1 VQGDVGAAGAAGSAG
16 ARGASGVQ
24 GVAGADGAFG
34 PTGAEGAQGLQ
45 GVQGDVGAAGSQGPI
60 GAEGVTGA
68 AGSTGAPG
76 PQGAAG
82 ATGASGTRGDD
93 GASGPAGATGATGA
107 AGPAGTNDLAEVGYV
122 YNLTAETV
130 AIEADIP
137 FDSNG
142 PMTAGVVHAPGSSQ
156 ITLVNAGTYKVSFS
170 VSGTEPNQ
178 MAVFVNGDVVAGST
192 YGSGAGTQQNNGQAT
207 VVVADGDVLTIRNH
221 SSSAAVGLASVI
233 GGTQANVNASV
244 SIERVR

>member
-1 VQGDVGAAGAAGSAG
+1 
-16 ARGASGVQ
+16 
-24 GVAGADGAFG
+24 
-34 PTGAEGAQGLQ
+34 
-45 GVQGDVGAAGSQGPI
+45 
-60 GAEGVTGA
+60 VTGT

-82 ATGASGTRGDD
+82 PTGASGTRGDD
-93 GASGPAGATGATGA
+93 GASGPTGSTGATGDT
-107 AGPAGTNDLAEVGYV
+107 GPAGTNGLAEVGYV

-130 AIEADIP
+130 AIETDIP

-142 PMTAGVVHAPGSSQ
+142 PMTAGIIHDPGSSQ

-178 MAVFVNGDVVAGST
+178 MAVFIDGDVVAGST

-221 SSSAAVGLASVI
+221 SSGAAVGLASGI
-233 GGTQANVNASV
+233 GGTLANVNASV